1 MLPTLLVPGRLRLD
15 QPVASTMTPL
25 AYIQGW
31 LRQRMPEFGGHGA
44 TMADRV
50 LIVRAETG
58 SGKSTVLPVGI
69 LRILRSET
77 TPARVHIR
85 GPGVICTQP
94 RVLTAVSLARDV
106 SAGTHN
112 KRYPDMVLGETVG
125 YQTGP
130 VSEVSAELLYAT
142 AGVLAAQLRSMED
155 SELLERYRFIIVD
168 EVHERSIDT
177 DLMLMLLRDFYLR
190 NVGNPKLPFLILTSA
205 TIEPMRYATYFGVG
219 AANVVEVVGRGYPIE
234 NHWPALGTNN
244 YPQAAAEIALKIHN
258 EHLDDPPH
266 RADILIF
273 MPGAPEAMA
282 VAETLKKEA
291 ETLKKEAEILNEKS
305 STGFLI
311 LMLNR
316 EIVNSQSGDYILAF
330 APPGSLPK
338 VNGRAPIRRIIIS
351 TSVAETGITID
362 TLKYVIDSG
371 WSRTRELYPPWGATG
386 IITRPA
392 PRSRIAQRRGRV
404 GRLFAGEFYPLYTE
418 SVYNSLDPM
427 QLPDVVTGAAADAFL
442 AIVAAQLRQKRVT
455 KSVVEFRVEDIGLLD
470 PPPAEA
476 LLCAIRTSIILG
488 FLRTPSQICKPIQI
502 GLQICENID
511 DKKLTSSSDQMYTLT
526 KMGEIAATFKRTS
539 MEGVRILCG
548 SYIWGASMSDLM
560 TVVAMLGTPMTDL
573 FIKLG
578 SVAASG
584 SGGKS
589 ASGFDSKSASGFDSK
604 SASGFDSKSASG
616 FDSKS
621 ASGFDST
628 SSPDLPFSVPKLPY
642 NATALIASLPSY
654 LRQHVGVEDVTDYYR
669 ARLLLAD
676 DFAEAVLIFDA
687 FIARLNT
694 DDLSKVAEWCIK
706 CNLSFNQLIELSKR
720 RELVADEIAA
730 AGMDPFYESGA
741 RLSTVSVEDFTATL
755 RRLKRCIFDGLRQNL
770 LRFDE
775 KNVIGPGYVT
785 AMGGLAASENLR
797 VRCPP
802 LFTDAMADRL
812 TDMRVAGSPL
822 RPQWIVTD
830 QLRLIPAL
838 KKPEEMSAPLLY
850 TVDANLVCVLDGY
863 VDPDPDIGLPREF
876 KTAR

>member
-291 ETLKKEAEILNEKS
+291 ETLKKDAEVLNEKS
-305 STGFLI
+305 SAGFLI

-488 FLRTPSQICKPIQI
+488 FLRTPRP
-502 GLQICENID
+502 ICENID

-589 ASGFDSKSASGFDSK
+589 ASGFDS
-604 SASGFDSKSASG
+604 
-616 FDSKS
+616 
-621 ASGFDST
+621 T

-654 LRQHVGVEDVTDYYR
+654 LRQHVGAEDVTDYYR

-730 AGMDPFYESGA
+730 AGMDPFFESGA
-741 RLSTVSVEDFTATL
+741 RLSTVSIEDFTATL

-785 AMGGLAASENLR
+785 ATGGLGASANLR

-830 QLRLIPAL
+830 HLRLIPAL